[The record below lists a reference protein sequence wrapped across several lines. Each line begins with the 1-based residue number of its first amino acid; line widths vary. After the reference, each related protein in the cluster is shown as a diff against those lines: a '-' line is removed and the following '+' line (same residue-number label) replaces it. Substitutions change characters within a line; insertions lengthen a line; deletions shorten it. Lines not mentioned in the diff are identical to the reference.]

1 MRSSLAT
8 KLRAVCDHTHC
19 KAVSLNE
26 GKDCGPL
33 FHVPKIT
40 KILFKVINKTNLF
53 GSVCPL
59 SVYRVINLMLKEC
72 KEFVI
77 FLFNNKTDKTRR
89 RKIEKKNLYLYFR
102 RLISYRNNEVS

>member
-72 KEFVI
+72 KEF
-77 FLFNNKTDKTRR
+77 LFNNKTDKTRR
-89 RKIEKKNLYLYFR
+89 RKIEKKRF
-102 RLISYRNNEVS
+102 ISTFSKIDFLQKQ

>member
-59 SVYRVINLMLKEC
+59 SVYRVINLMLKKC
-72 KEFVI
+72 KE

-89 RKIEKKNLYLYFR
+89 RKIEKKRF
-102 RLISYRNNEVS
+102 ISTFSKIDFLQKQ